1 MKINKV
7 LIVVTIIILT
17 AVSILN
23 ADGSG
28 GSYGAVFKNRGT
40 AGYFSTGKA
49 IADNAVDYIFYNP
62 AGIAN
67 AVKSEISMTGAKL
80 FDEIDGLKQIQAGLI
95 YKLKNKPD
103 YSFGIDY
110 TGFNIDGIRESTEAQ
125 DLLSGTGLT
134 GKTYDASFKSITIA
148 GAKKINKNFNA
159 GVSLIYYDQ
168 NIYSRSYKNTVLN
181 AGCQYGK
188 SGLSLNL
195 TINNLYSTEA
205 SPLRE
210 KEKMPLIIEFGI
222 VYELFD
228 NLKIGAVFDKE
239 ENRNVE
245 LRAGAHYKFFE
256 SLRFNAGYINES
268 KQPSAG
274 FNLIIKN
281 VKLDY
286 AFLKHKELDI
296 THKLTVSI
304 KL

>member
-1 MKINKV
+1 MKIKKILKAVIV
-7 LIVVTIIILT
+7 LILT
-17 AVSILN
+17 TVSVSN

-40 AGYFSTGKA
+40 AGYFSTGKS
-49 IADNAVDYIFYNP
+49 IAGSSVDYIFYNP
-62 AGIAN
+62 SGMAN
-67 AVKSEISMTGAKL
+67 AEKSEISMTGAKL
-80 FDEIDGLKQIQAGLI
+80 FDEIDGLKQIQAGII
-95 YKLKNKPD
+95 YKPKKISD
-103 YSFGIDY
+103 YSFGLDY
-110 TGFNIDGIRESTEAQ
+110 AGFNIDGIRESTEAQ
-125 DLLSGTGLT
+125 DLLSGNGLT
-134 GKTYDASFKSITIA
+134 GNTYDASFKSIAIA

-181 AGCQYGK
+181 AGCQYEK
-188 SGLSLNL
+188 SDLSLNL

-222 VYELFD
+222 VYEIFD

-239 ENRNVE
+239 ENRNIE
-245 LRAGAHYKFFE
+245 MRAGVNYKFFE
-256 SLRFNAGYINES
+256 SLRFNAGYIKES
-268 KQPSAG
+268 KQPAAG
-274 FNLIIKN
+274 FNLLIKN

-296 THKLTVSI
+296 THKLTVSV